1 MKVLR
6 LALLFVITQC
16 TVNSLFSQNILMNI
30 LTRDTGIVHKGKV
43 VMLEITVCNTSAV
56 DSVPE
61 YKLKPQISVPG
72 VIAGISDAGHILP
85 PGWKIVSNDGT
96 TIRISNGTDRIEPNT
111 CRTILIAIKGNVVG
125 GPSTVS
131 GNLLFSNG
139 TAPGSAPG
147 AATVGDNPADNNSTS
162 TCQVIK

>member
-1 MKVLR
+1 MKVFR
-6 LALLFVITQC
+6 LALLLIIAQC
-16 TVNSLFSQNILMNI
+16 TARSLYSQNILMNI
-30 LTRDTGIVHKGKV
+30 LTRDTGIVHIGKV

-72 VIAGISDAGHILP
+72 TIAGIPEAGHILP
-85 PGWKIVSNDGT
+85 AGWKIVSNDGA
-96 TIRISNGTDRIEPNT
+96 TIRISNGTDRIEPNV
-111 CRTILIAIKGNVVG
+111 CRTILIAIKGNSIG
-125 GPSTVS
+125 GPLTVS

-147 AATVGDNPADNNSTS
+147 SATAGDNPADNNSTS